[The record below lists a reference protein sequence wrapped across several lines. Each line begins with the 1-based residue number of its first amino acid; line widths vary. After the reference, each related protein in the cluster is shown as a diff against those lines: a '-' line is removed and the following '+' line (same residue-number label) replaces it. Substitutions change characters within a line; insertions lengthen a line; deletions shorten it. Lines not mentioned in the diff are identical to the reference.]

1 MEITPDQLI
10 YWRWGPIT
18 VNATLAW
25 TWGVMALLAGGS
37 WALSRG
43 LKTDGTLTRGQ
54 NLLEAVVSLILEQ
67 IHAVMDGQR
76 SRGVLP
82 FVGTLFLFI
91 FTANVLSIVPGYIAP
106 TSSLSTTAALAIS
119 VFVAV
124 PIFGVRRHGF
134 WGYLKHYAQPSLF
147 VLPFTILGEL
157 SRTLALALRLF
168 GNMMSGTVM
177 AALLLSLAPLFF
189 PAIMQA
195 FGLLIGVLQAYIF
208 AMLAMVY
215 IASAIRVQDETRARD
230 ETAVRPQLETEE

>member
-18 VNATLAW
+18 VNATLVW
-25 TWGVMALLAGGS
+25 TWVVMAVLVTAA

-54 NLLEAVVSLILEQ
+54 NVLEAVVSLIMEQ
-67 IHAVMDGQR
+67 IDAVMDGQR
-76 SRGVLP
+76 SVPVLP

-91 FTANVLSIVPGYIAP
+91 LVANVLNILPGYIAP
-106 TSSLSTTAALAIS
+106 TSSLSTTLALALS

-124 PIFGVRRHGF
+124 PFYGVWRHGLR
-134 WGYLKHYAQPSLF
+134 GYLRHYAEPSLLI
-147 VLPFTILGEL
+147 LPFTLLGEL
-157 SRTLALALRLF
+157 SRTLALAVRLF
-168 GNMMSGTVM
+168 GNMMSGTVL

-195 FGLLIGVLQAYIF
+195 FGLLIGVIQAYIF

-215 IASAIRVQDETRARD
+215 IASAIRVQDA
-230 ETAVRPQLETEE
+230 TAALPEPELED